1 MLNKDDFQR
10 LGRLL
15 NNLHLLTGI
24 KFSLMDEWGN
34 ELYASSFKAPFCGLI
49 MQEESGFER
58 CHACDRKAAE
68 EVGRTQVRRKYLCH
82 AGLYEV
88 ALPVTE
94 KRRTVAT
101 ILFGQMLD
109 DAPREEQWRRV
120 AARCAWYPDQDAL
133 YQAFLRLHRISARQ
147 MTACLEIVQACVS
160 EVRLSGLQA
169 TSRRDDAELLQSYI
183 DTHYAQALDSTGIAE
198 ALNVGKTKLY
208 TVCKEHFQLT
218 PMQLVTCRR
227 MQAAMDLLLNTAEP
241 VKYVARAVG
250 IADENYFTKVFK
262 AQTGDGGTMPET
274 EKGWPTARGASGV
287 ARHHAGQLDFPHT
300 LRTSRQSTHTGPSMA
315 GVKENSLPVCRLIRQ
330 VRASHASC
338 GLSTTRS
345 KPIPVT
351 LR

>member
-1 MLNKDDFQR
+1 MRYNEQNRCKGGLRMLNKDDFQR

-49 MQEESGFER
+49 MQEDSGFER

-133 YQAFLRLHRISARQ
+133 YQAFLRLRRISARQ

-250 IADENYFTKVFK
+250 IADENYFTKIFK
-262 AQTGDGGTMPET
+262 AQTGET
-274 EKGWPTARGASGV
+274 PTAFR
-287 ARHHAGQLDFPHT
+287 RHHAG
-300 LRTSRQSTHTGPSMA
+300 S
-315 GVKENSLPVCRLIRQ
+315 EE
-330 VRASHASC
+330 
-338 GLSTTRS
+338 GLADSTRS
-345 KPIPVT
+345 
-351 LR
+351 

>member
-1 MLNKDDFQR
+1 MLSKDDFQR

-49 MQEESGFER
+49 MQEESGFAR
-58 CHACDRKAAE
+58 CHACDGKAAE

-120 AARCAWYPDQDAL
+120 KTRCAWYPDQEAL
-133 YQAFLRLHRISARQ
+133 YQAFLRLRRISARQ
-147 MTACLEIVQACVS
+147 MTACLEIVEACVS

-169 TSRRDDAELLQSYI
+169 TSRRDDADLLQSYI
-183 DTHYAQALDSTGIAE
+183 DTHYAETLHSSGIAE
-198 ALNVGKTKLY
+198 ALSVGKTKLY
-208 TVCKEHFQLT
+208 AICKEHFQLT
-218 PMQLVTCRR
+218 PMQLVTSRR
-227 MQAAMDLLLNTAEP
+227 IQSAMDLLLNTTEP

-250 IADENYFTKVFK
+250 VPDENYFTKVFK
-262 AQTGDGGTMPET
+262 AQTGET
-274 EKGWPTARGASGV
+274 PTAFRK
-287 ARHHAGQLDFPHT
+287 RHAGRGEALTEDE
-300 LRTSRQSTHTGPSMA
+300 R
-315 GVKENSLPVCRLIRQ
+315 I
-330 VRASHASC
+330 
-338 GLSTTRS
+338 
-345 KPIPVT
+345 
-351 LR
+351 

>member
-1 MLNKDDFQR
+1 MLSKDDFQR

-49 MQEESGFER
+49 MQEESGFAR
-58 CHACDRKAAE
+58 CHACDGKAAE

-120 AARCAWYPDQDAL
+120 NTRCAWYPDQEAL
-133 YQAFLRLHRISARQ
+133 YQAFLRLRRISARQ
-147 MTACLEIVQACVS
+147 MTACLEIVEACVS

-169 TSRRDDAELLQSYI
+169 TSRRDDADLLQSYI
-183 DTHYAQALDSTGIAE
+183 DTHYTETLDSSGIAE
-198 ALNVGKTKLY
+198 ALSVGKTKLY
-208 TVCKEHFQLT
+208 AICKEHFQLT
-218 PMQLVTCRR
+218 PMQLVTSRR
-227 MQAAMDLLLNTAEP
+227 IQSAMDLLLNTTEP

-250 IADENYFTKVFK
+250 VPDENYFTKVFK
-262 AQTGDGGTMPET
+262 AQTGET
-274 EKGWPTARGASGV
+274 PTAFRK
-287 ARHHAGQLDFPHT
+287 RHAGRGEALTEDE
-300 LRTSRQSTHTGPSMA
+300 R
-315 GVKENSLPVCRLIRQ
+315 I
-330 VRASHASC
+330 
-338 GLSTTRS
+338 
-345 KPIPVT
+345 
-351 LR
+351 

>member
-1 MLNKDDFQR
+1 MLSKDDFQR

-49 MQEESGFER
+49 MQEESGFAR
-58 CHACDRKAAE
+58 CHACDGKAAE

-120 AARCAWYPDQDAL
+120 KTRCAWYPDQEAL
-133 YQAFLRLHRISARQ
+133 YQAFLRLRRISARQ
-147 MTACLEIVQACVS
+147 MTACLEIVEACVS

-169 TSRRDDAELLQSYI
+169 TSRRDDADLLQSYI
-183 DTHYAQALDSTGIAE
+183 DTHYAETLDSSGIAE
-198 ALNVGKTKLY
+198 ALSVGKTKLY
-208 TVCKEHFQLT
+208 AICKEHFQLT
-218 PMQLVTCRR
+218 PMQLVTSRR
-227 MQAAMDLLLNTAEP
+227 IQSAMDLLLNTTEP

-250 IADENYFTKVFK
+250 VPDENYFTKVFK
-262 AQTGDGGTMPET
+262 AQTGET
-274 EKGWPTARGASGV
+274 PTAFRK
-287 ARHHAGQLDFPHT
+287 RHAGRGEALTEDE
-300 LRTSRQSTHTGPSMA
+300 R
-315 GVKENSLPVCRLIRQ
+315 I
-330 VRASHASC
+330 
-338 GLSTTRS
+338 
-345 KPIPVT
+345 
-351 LR
+351 

>member
-1 MLNKDDFQR
+1 MLSKDDFQR

-49 MQEESGFER
+49 MQEESGFAR
-58 CHACDRKAAE
+58 CHACDGKAAE

-120 AARCAWYPDQDAL
+120 KTRCAWYPDQEAL
-133 YQAFLRLHRISARQ
+133 YQAFLRLRRISARQ
-147 MTACLEIVQACVS
+147 MTACLEIVEACVS

-169 TSRRDDAELLQSYI
+169 TSRRDDADLLQSYI
-183 DTHYAQALDSTGIAE
+183 DTHYTETLDSSGIAE
-198 ALNVGKTKLY
+198 ALSVGKTKLY
-208 TVCKEHFQLT
+208 AICKEHFQLA
-218 PMQLVTCRR
+218 PMQLVTSRR
-227 MQAAMDLLLNTAEP
+227 IQSAMDLLLNTTEP

-250 IADENYFTKVFK
+250 VPDENYFTKVFK
-262 AQTGDGGTMPET
+262 AQTGET
-274 EKGWPTARGASGV
+274 PTAFRK
-287 ARHHAGQLDFPHT
+287 RHAGRGEALTEDE
-300 LRTSRQSTHTGPSMA
+300 R
-315 GVKENSLPVCRLIRQ
+315 I
-330 VRASHASC
+330 
-338 GLSTTRS
+338 
-345 KPIPVT
+345 
-351 LR
+351 

>member
-1 MLNKDDFQR
+1 MLSKDDFQR

-49 MQEESGFER
+49 MQEESGFAR
-58 CHACDRKAAE
+58 CHACDGKAAE

-120 AARCAWYPDQDAL
+120 KARCAWYPDQDAL
-133 YQAFLRLHRISARQ
+133 YQAFLRLRRISASQ
-147 MTACLEIVQACVS
+147 MTACLEIVEACVS

-169 TSRRDDAELLQSYI
+169 TSRRDDADLLQSYI
-183 DTHYAQALDSTGIAE
+183 NTHYAQALDSSGIAE

-208 TVCKEHFQLT
+208 AICKEHFKLT
-218 PMQLVTCRR
+218 PMQLVTSRR
-227 MQAAMDLLLNTAEP
+227 IQSAMDLLLNTTEP

-250 IADENYFTKVFK
+250 VPDENYFTKVFK
-262 AQTGDGGTMPET
+262 AQTGET
-274 EKGWPTARGASGV
+274 PTAFRK
-287 ARHHAGQLDFPHT
+287 RHAGRGEALTEDE
-300 LRTSRQSTHTGPSMA
+300 R
-315 GVKENSLPVCRLIRQ
+315 I
-330 VRASHASC
+330 
-338 GLSTTRS
+338 
-345 KPIPVT
+345 
-351 LR
+351 

>member
-1 MLNKDDFQR
+1 MLSKDDFQR

-49 MQEESGFER
+49 MQEESGFAR
-58 CHACDRKAAE
+58 CHACDGKAAE

-120 AARCAWYPDQDAL
+120 KARCAWYPDQEAL
-133 YQAFLRLHRISARQ
+133 YQAFLRLRRISARQ
-147 MTACLEIVQACVS
+147 MTACLEIVEACVS

-169 TSRRDDAELLQSYI
+169 TSRRDDADLLQSYI
-183 DTHYAQALDSTGIAE
+183 DTHYTETLDSSGIAE
-198 ALNVGKTKLY
+198 ALSVGKTKLY
-208 TVCKEHFQLT
+208 AICKEHFQLT
-218 PMQLVTCRR
+218 PMQLVTSRR
-227 MQAAMDLLLNTAEP
+227 IQSAMDLLLNTTEP

-250 IADENYFTKVFK
+250 VPDENYFTKVFK
-262 AQTGDGGTMPET
+262 AQTGET
-274 EKGWPTARGASGV
+274 PTAFRK
-287 ARHHAGQLDFPHT
+287 RHAGRGEALTEDE
-300 LRTSRQSTHTGPSMA
+300 R
-315 GVKENSLPVCRLIRQ
+315 I
-330 VRASHASC
+330 
-338 GLSTTRS
+338 
-345 KPIPVT
+345 
-351 LR
+351 

>member
-1 MLNKDDFQR
+1 MRYNTLNGWKGGLQMLSKDDFQR

-49 MQEESGFER
+49 MQEESGFAR
-58 CHACDRKAAE
+58 CHACDGKAAE

-120 AARCAWYPDQDAL
+120 KTRCAWYPDQEAL
-133 YQAFLRLHRISARQ
+133 YQAFLRLRRISARQ
-147 MTACLEIVQACVS
+147 MTACLEIVEACVS

-169 TSRRDDAELLQSYI
+169 TSRRDDADLLQSYI
-183 DTHYAQALDSTGIAE
+183 DTHYTETLDSSGIAE
-198 ALNVGKTKLY
+198 ALSVGKTKLY
-208 TVCKEHFQLT
+208 AICKEHFQLT
-218 PMQLVTCRR
+218 PMQLVTSRR
-227 MQAAMDLLLNTAEP
+227 IQSAMDLLLNTTEP

-250 IADENYFTKVFK
+250 VPDENYFTKVFK
-262 AQTGDGGTMPET
+262 AQTGET
-274 EKGWPTARGASGV
+274 PTAFRK
-287 ARHHAGQLDFPHT
+287 RHAGRGEALTEDE
-300 LRTSRQSTHTGPSMA
+300 R
-315 GVKENSLPVCRLIRQ
+315 I
-330 VRASHASC
+330 
-338 GLSTTRS
+338 
-345 KPIPVT
+345 
-351 LR
+351 

>member
-1 MLNKDDFQR
+1 M
-10 LGRLL
+10 
-15 NNLHLLTGI
+15 
-24 KFSLMDEWGN
+24 
-34 ELYASSFKAPFCGLI
+34 
-49 MQEESGFER
+49 
-58 CHACDRKAAE
+58 
-68 EVGRTQVRRKYLCH
+68 RRKYLCH

-262 AQTGDGGTMPET
+262 AQTGRNAYGVPEAPCRKRRRVGRQHAELVAWPASRRAVGFSAYAPHIQAEHTYGPKHGGREG
-274 EKGWPTARGASGV
+274 KFFARLPPHQAGQGV
-287 ARHHAGQLDFPHT
+287 ARFLRAFHHAKQ
-300 LRTSRQSTHTGPSMA
+300 A
-315 GVKENSLPVCRLIRQ
+315 
-330 VRASHASC
+330 
-338 GLSTTRS
+338 
-345 KPIPVT
+345 IPVT

>member
-1 MLNKDDFQR
+1 MGKRSKGGPHMLSKDDFQR

-49 MQEESGFER
+49 MQEESGFAR
-58 CHACDRKAAE
+58 CHACDGKAAE

-120 AARCAWYPDQDAL
+120 KARCAWYPDQDAL
-133 YQAFLRLHRISARQ
+133 YQAFLRLRRISASQ
-147 MTACLEIVQACVS
+147 MTACLEIVEACVS

-169 TSRRDDAELLQSYI
+169 TSRRDDADLLQSYI
-183 DTHYAQALDSTGIAE
+183 NTHYAQALDSSGIAE

-208 TVCKEHFQLT
+208 AICKEHFQLT

-227 MQAAMDLLLNTAEP
+227 MQAAMDLLLNT
-241 VKYVARAVG
+241 V
-250 IADENYFTKVFK
+250 
-262 AQTGDGGTMPET
+262 
-274 EKGWPTARGASGV
+274 
-287 ARHHAGQLDFPHT
+287 
-300 LRTSRQSTHTGPSMA
+300 
-315 GVKENSLPVCRLIRQ
+315 
-330 VRASHASC
+330 
-338 GLSTTRS
+338 
-345 KPIPVT
+345 
-351 LR
+351 

>member
-1 MLNKDDFQR
+1 MLSKDDFQR

-49 MQEESGFER
+49 MQEESGFAR
-58 CHACDRKAAE
+58 CHACDGKAAE

-120 AARCAWYPDQDAL
+120 KTRCAWYPDQEAL
-133 YQAFLRLHRISARQ
+133 YQAFLRLRRISARQ
-147 MTACLEIVQACVS
+147 MTACLEIVEACVS

-169 TSRRDDAELLQSYI
+169 TSRRDDADLLQSYI
-183 DTHYAQALDSTGIAE
+183 DTHYTETLDSSGIAE
-198 ALNVGKTKLY
+198 ALSVGKTKLY
-208 TVCKEHFQLT
+208 AICKDHFQLT
-218 PMQLVTCRR
+218 PMQLVTSRR
-227 MQAAMDLLLNTAEP
+227 IQSAMDLLLNTTEP

-250 IADENYFTKVFK
+250 VPDENYFTKVFK
-262 AQTGDGGTMPET
+262 AQTGET
-274 EKGWPTARGASGV
+274 PTAFRK
-287 ARHHAGQLDFPHT
+287 RHAGRGEALTEDE
-300 LRTSRQSTHTGPSMA
+300 R
-315 GVKENSLPVCRLIRQ
+315 I
-330 VRASHASC
+330 
-338 GLSTTRS
+338 
-345 KPIPVT
+345 
-351 LR
+351 

>member
-1 MLNKDDFQR
+1 MLSKDDFQR

-49 MQEESGFER
+49 MQEESGFAR
-58 CHACDRKAAE
+58 CHACDGKAAE

-120 AARCAWYPDQDAL
+120 KTRCAWYPDQEAL
-133 YQAFLRLHRISARQ
+133 YQAFLRLRRTSARQ
-147 MTACLEIVQACVS
+147 MTACLEIVEACVS

-169 TSRRDDAELLQSYI
+169 TSRRDDADLLQSYI
-183 DTHYAQALDSTGIAE
+183 DTHYAETLDSSGIAE
-198 ALNVGKTKLY
+198 ALSVGKTKLY
-208 TVCKEHFQLT
+208 AICKEHFQLT
-218 PMQLVTCRR
+218 PMQLVTSRR
-227 MQAAMDLLLNTAEP
+227 IQSAMDLLLNTTEP

-250 IADENYFTKVFK
+250 VPDENYFTKVFK
-262 AQTGDGGTMPET
+262 AQTGET
-274 EKGWPTARGASGV
+274 PTAFRK
-287 ARHHAGQLDFPHT
+287 RHAGRGEALTEDE
-300 LRTSRQSTHTGPSMA
+300 R
-315 GVKENSLPVCRLIRQ
+315 I
-330 VRASHASC
+330 
-338 GLSTTRS
+338 
-345 KPIPVT
+345 
-351 LR
+351 

>member
-49 MQEESGFER
+49 MQEDSGFER

-120 AARCAWYPDQDAL
+120 AARCAWYPDQDAPVSGFFAPAPDFCPSDDGL
-133 YQAFLRLHRISARQ
+133 PGNCAGLR
-147 MTACLEIVQACVS
+147 E
-160 EVRLSGLQA
+160 
-169 TSRRDDAELLQSYI
+169 
-183 DTHYAQALDSTGIAE
+183 
-198 ALNVGKTKLY
+198 
-208 TVCKEHFQLT
+208 
-218 PMQLVTCRR
+218 
-227 MQAAMDLLLNTAEP
+227 
-241 VKYVARAVG
+241 
-250 IADENYFTKVFK
+250 
-262 AQTGDGGTMPET
+262 
-274 EKGWPTARGASGV
+274 RGAAV
-287 ARHHAGQLDFPHT
+287 RPAGH
-300 LRTSRQSTHTGPSMA
+300 
-315 GVKENSLPVCRLIRQ
+315 
-330 VRASHASC
+330 
-338 GLSTTRS
+338 
-345 KPIPVT
+345 
-351 LR
+351 

>member
-1 MLNKDDFQR
+1 MLSKDDFQR

-49 MQEESGFER
+49 MQEESGFAR
-58 CHACDRKAAE
+58 CHACDGKAAE

-120 AARCAWYPDQDAL
+120 KTWCAWYPDQEAL
-133 YQAFLRLHRISARQ
+133 YQAFLRLRRISARQ
-147 MTACLEIVQACVS
+147 MTACLEIVEACVS

-169 TSRRDDAELLQSYI
+169 TSRRDDADLLQSYI
-183 DTHYAQALDSTGIAE
+183 DTHYAETLDSSGIAE
-198 ALNVGKTKLY
+198 ALSVGKTKLY
-208 TVCKEHFQLT
+208 AICKEHFQLT
-218 PMQLVTCRR
+218 PMQLVTSRR
-227 MQAAMDLLLNTAEP
+227 IQSAMDLLLNTTEP

-250 IADENYFTKVFK
+250 VPDENYFTKVFK
-262 AQTGDGGTMPET
+262 AQTGET
-274 EKGWPTARGASGV
+274 PTAFRK
-287 ARHHAGQLDFPHT
+287 RHAGRGEALTEDE
-300 LRTSRQSTHTGPSMA
+300 R
-315 GVKENSLPVCRLIRQ
+315 I
-330 VRASHASC
+330 
-338 GLSTTRS
+338 
-345 KPIPVT
+345 
-351 LR
+351 

>member
-1 MLNKDDFQR
+1 MLSKDDFQR

-49 MQEESGFER
+49 MQEESGFAR
-58 CHACDRKAAE
+58 CHACDGKAAE

-120 AARCAWYPDQDAL
+120 KTRCAWYPDQEAL
-133 YQAFLRLHRISARQ
+133 YQAFLRLRRISARQ
-147 MTACLEIVQACVS
+147 MTACLEIVEACVS

-169 TSRRDDAELLQSYI
+169 TSRRDDADLLQSYI
-183 DTHYAQALDSTGIAE
+183 DTHYTETLDSSGIAE
-198 ALNVGKTKLY
+198 ALSVGKTKLY
-208 TVCKEHFQLT
+208 AICKEHFQLT
-218 PMQLVTCRR
+218 PMQLVTSRR
-227 MQAAMDLLLNTAEP
+227 IQSAMDLLLNTTEP

-250 IADENYFTKVFK
+250 VPDENYFTKVFK
-262 AQTGDGGTMPET
+262 AQTGET
-274 EKGWPTARGASGV
+274 PTAFRK
-287 ARHHAGQLDFPHT
+287 RHAGRGEALTEDE
-300 LRTSRQSTHTGPSMA
+300 R
-315 GVKENSLPVCRLIRQ
+315 I
-330 VRASHASC
+330 
-338 GLSTTRS
+338 
-345 KPIPVT
+345 
-351 LR
+351 

>member
-1 MLNKDDFQR
+1 MLSKDDFQR

-24 KFSLMDEWGN
+24 KFYLMDEWGN

-49 MQEESGFER
+49 MQEESGFAR
-58 CHACDRKAAE
+58 CHACDGKAAE

-120 AARCAWYPDQDAL
+120 KTRCAWYPDQEAL
-133 YQAFLRLHRISARQ
+133 YQAFLRLRRISARQ
-147 MTACLEIVQACVS
+147 MTACLEIVEACVS

-169 TSRRDDAELLQSYI
+169 TSRRDDADLLQSYI
-183 DTHYAQALDSTGIAE
+183 DTHYTETLDSSGIAE
-198 ALNVGKTKLY
+198 ALSVGKTKLY
-208 TVCKEHFQLT
+208 AICKEHFQLT
-218 PMQLVTCRR
+218 PMQLVTSRR
-227 MQAAMDLLLNTAEP
+227 IQSAMDLLLNTTEP

-250 IADENYFTKVFK
+250 VPDENYFTKVFK
-262 AQTGDGGTMPET
+262 AQTGET
-274 EKGWPTARGASGV
+274 PTAFRK
-287 ARHHAGQLDFPHT
+287 RHAGRGEALTEDE
-300 LRTSRQSTHTGPSMA
+300 R
-315 GVKENSLPVCRLIRQ
+315 I
-330 VRASHASC
+330 
-338 GLSTTRS
+338 
-345 KPIPVT
+345 
-351 LR
+351 

>member
-1 MLNKDDFQR
+1 MLSKDDFQR

-49 MQEESGFER
+49 MQEESGFAR
-58 CHACDRKAAE
+58 CHACDEKAAE

-120 AARCAWYPDQDAL
+120 KTRCAWYPDQEAL
-133 YQAFLRLHRISARQ
+133 YQAFLRLRRISARQ
-147 MTACLEIVQACVS
+147 MTACLEIVEACVS

-169 TSRRDDAELLQSYI
+169 TSRRDDADLLQSYI
-183 DTHYAQALDSTGIAE
+183 DTHYTETLDSSGIAE
-198 ALNVGKTKLY
+198 ALSVGKTKLY
-208 TVCKEHFQLT
+208 AICKEHFQLT
-218 PMQLVTCRR
+218 PMQLVTSRR
-227 MQAAMDLLLNTAEP
+227 IQSAMDLLLNTTEP

-250 IADENYFTKVFK
+250 VPDENYFTKVFK
-262 AQTGDGGTMPET
+262 AQTGET
-274 EKGWPTARGASGV
+274 PTAFRK
-287 ARHHAGQLDFPHT
+287 RHAGRGEALTEDE
-300 LRTSRQSTHTGPSMA
+300 R
-315 GVKENSLPVCRLIRQ
+315 I
-330 VRASHASC
+330 
-338 GLSTTRS
+338 
-345 KPIPVT
+345 
-351 LR
+351 

>member
-1 MLNKDDFQR
+1 MLSKDDFQR

-49 MQEESGFER
+49 MQEESGFAR
-58 CHACDRKAAE
+58 CHACDGKAAE

-120 AARCAWYPDQDAL
+120 KTRCAWYPDQEAL
-133 YQAFLRLHRISARQ
+133 YQAFLRLRRISARQ
-147 MTACLEIVQACVS
+147 MTACLEIVEACVS

-169 TSRRDDAELLQSYI
+169 TSRRDDADLLQSYI
-183 DTHYAQALDSTGIAE
+183 DTHYAETLDSSGIAE
-198 ALNVGKTKLY
+198 ALSVGKTKLY
-208 TVCKEHFQLT
+208 AICKEHFQLT
-218 PMQLVTCRR
+218 PMQLVTSRR
-227 MQAAMDLLLNTAEP
+227 IQSAMDLLLNTTEP

-250 IADENYFTKVFK
+250 VPDENYFTKVFK
-262 AQTGDGGTMPET
+262 AQTGET
-274 EKGWPTARGASGV
+274 PTAFRT
-287 ARHHAGQLDFPHT
+287 RHAGRGEALTEDE
-300 LRTSRQSTHTGPSMA
+300 R
-315 GVKENSLPVCRLIRQ
+315 I
-330 VRASHASC
+330 
-338 GLSTTRS
+338 
-345 KPIPVT
+345 
-351 LR
+351 

>member
-1 MLNKDDFQR
+1 MLSKDDFQR

-49 MQEESGFER
+49 MQEESGFAR
-58 CHACDRKAAE
+58 CHACDGKAAE

-120 AARCAWYPDQDAL
+120 KTRCAWYPDQEAL
-133 YQAFLRLHRISARQ
+133 YQAFLRLRRISARQ
-147 MTACLEIVQACVS
+147 MTACLEIVEACVS

-169 TSRRDDAELLQSYI
+169 TSHRDDADLLQSYI
-183 DTHYAQALDSTGIAE
+183 DTHYTETLDSSGIAE
-198 ALNVGKTKLY
+198 ALSVGKTKLY
-208 TVCKEHFQLT
+208 AICKEHFQLT
-218 PMQLVTCRR
+218 PMQLVTSRR
-227 MQAAMDLLLNTAEP
+227 IQSAMDLLLNTTEP

-250 IADENYFTKVFK
+250 VPDENYFTKVFK
-262 AQTGDGGTMPET
+262 AQTGET
-274 EKGWPTARGASGV
+274 PTAFRK
-287 ARHHAGQLDFPHT
+287 RHAGRGEALTEDE
-300 LRTSRQSTHTGPSMA
+300 R
-315 GVKENSLPVCRLIRQ
+315 I
-330 VRASHASC
+330 
-338 GLSTTRS
+338 
-345 KPIPVT
+345 
-351 LR
+351 

>member
-1 MLNKDDFQR
+1 MR
-10 LGRLL
+10 AATPV
-15 NNLHLLTGI
+15 TG
-24 KFSLMDEWGN
+24 KQPRRWG
-34 ELYASSFKAPFCGLI
+34 ARRCGA
-49 MQEESGFER
+49 R
-58 CHACDRKAAE
+58 
-68 EVGRTQVRRKYLCH
+68 YLCH

-120 AARCAWYPDQDAL
+120 KARCAWYPDQDAL
-133 YQAFLRLHRISARQ
+133 YQAFLRLRRISASQ
-147 MTACLEIVQACVS
+147 MTACLEIVEACVS

-169 TSRRDDAELLQSYI
+169 TSRRDDADLLQSYI
-183 DTHYAQALDSTGIAE
+183 NTHYAQALDSSGIAE

-262 AQTGDGGTMPET
+262 AQTGRNAYGVPEAPCRKRRRVGRQHA
-274 EKGWPTARGASGV
+274 ELVAWPG
-287 ARHHAGQLDFPHT
+287 HHAGQLDFPHT

>member
-1 MLNKDDFQR
+1 MLSKDDFQR

-49 MQEESGFER
+49 MQEESGFAR
-58 CHACDRKAAE
+58 CHACDGKAAE

-120 AARCAWYPDQDAL
+120 KTRCAWYPDQEAL
-133 YQAFLRLHRISARQ
+133 YQAFLRLRRISARQ
-147 MTACLEIVQACVS
+147 MTACLEIVEACVS

-169 TSRRDDAELLQSYI
+169 TSRRDDADLLQSYI
-183 DTHYAQALDSTGIAE
+183 DTHYTETLDSSGIAE
-198 ALNVGKTKLY
+198 ALSVGKTKLY
-208 TVCKEHFQLT
+208 AICKEHFQLT
-218 PMQLVTCRR
+218 PMQLVTSRR
-227 MQAAMDLLLNTAEP
+227 IQSAMNLLLNTTEP

-250 IADENYFTKVFK
+250 VPDENYFTKVFK
-262 AQTGDGGTMPET
+262 AQTGET
-274 EKGWPTARGASGV
+274 PTAFRK
-287 ARHHAGQLDFPHT
+287 RHAGRGEALTEDE
-300 LRTSRQSTHTGPSMA
+300 R
-315 GVKENSLPVCRLIRQ
+315 I
-330 VRASHASC
+330 
-338 GLSTTRS
+338 
-345 KPIPVT
+345 
-351 LR
+351 